1 MNDHGAA
8 DSKKT
13 QQQFAVG
20 EDRIPLTVTSYYS
33 ESGISLVFSMRE
45 ERRCIL
51 HWGLVAEGVEQWIA
65 PPKHFWPSG
74 SEKFDDLAVRS
85 PFAVTSGVSTIKFHI
100 DSPVKWIAIEFVL
113 YYPDEERYEKN
124 GRYDYHLG
132 LKYVERSDVLPETAL
147 KDWLGDAAEAEG
159 NFYKNYHLDTGEDL
173 ALCRREVVGGYDVY
187 MVTNIAETVY
197 LHWGVNDRFNSGW
210 KCPPLSLRNK
220 ISVVY
225 DDKAVR
231 TAFTQEKGLASLKLS
246 IPGSMADGLEAISFL
261 LYQSDDDEWIKYKG
275 NDLFLPLFIE
285 STSPDFVP
293 QEYVDLLEAI
303 VAGEAGHRS
312 WTLMHRYNLCMDLL
326 AHNTITEWSLMII
339 FVWLRYSATR
349 QLDWQ
354 RNYNTKPRELAH
366 SQKELTYVF
375 ARLWKDYPQQRY
387 WIRRIMGTVGRG
399 GDGGQ
404 GQMIRDEILNIM
416 HRNHIK
422 ETHGHFME
430 EWHQK
435 LHNNTTPDDVVIC
448 QAYLEFLRS
457 NGNVDRFYQV
467 LGESGVTRER
477 LRGYDR
483 PIVSDPDFRG
493 DDKDSLIHDFE
504 NYLRIL
510 QTVHGGAE
518 LSVALSR
525 AQGRLDGALSGG
537 ISALIN
543 SDYNRL
549 ESATGVR
556 RELAG
561 YIERATDDTEIL
573 DLVYL
578 DLSLEGLI
586 RRDFESIPQEDYFG
600 LTNVLLFALE
610 QMALAG
616 RYSAELDLAKKHWD
630 RLTATTSDISGL
642 DALEGV
648 TIAERFGRVVQEN
661 ASEISSYIQPVAEYI
676 GKSCRCDEWSVKL
689 FAEETV
695 RGGESFPLSKVVQ
708 VMLKHLRAQAGM
720 GGWQIIG
727 PGSTSGVLQ
736 SVKDLHSVESV
747 VYSEPVILMTETV
760 GGDEEVPEGVVG
772 IISRHAPDLV
782 SHLSVRTR
790 NLGVV
795 FGACFE
801 DDQWHKLEELTGES
815 IILSSSPTGG
825 MLFKQGHEDS
835 HKSSLKK
842 IDISKVK
849 VREFSGWAVA
859 RKDFTREILG
869 GKSNNLNILLGNL
882 PEWIG
887 LPMSMA
893 VPFGAFEQA
902 LQAPENSEY
911 ISMYRSM
918 FELLESDTDKHLTDL
933 RNLILQLKE
942 PAGFK
947 DEFMA
952 VWETCG
958 FADISWDEIWSA
970 IRKVWAS
977 KWNNRAYY
985 SRKHLGLEHDKL
997 QMAVLVQQVIEADYA
1012 FVIHT
1017 VNPITGNPDQVFAE
1031 TVLGLGETLVGNYP
1045 GRSLGFTYDKNT
1057 EEITILSLP
1066 GKSTGLFGGGVIF
1079 RSDSNGEDLEGFAGA
1094 GLYDSYLAREPESRI
1109 IDYTGEKLLLDS
1121 DYRLDLCLKIGRIGV
1136 EIEKICGFA
1145 QDIEGAVHDGRYFV
1159 VQNRPQIGL

>member
-1 MNDHGAA
+1 MNEHGATNE
-8 DSKKT
+8 KKS

-20 EDRIPLTVTSYYS
+20 KDRIPLTVSSDYS
-33 ESGISLVFSMRE
+33 ADGISLVFSMQE

-51 HWGLVAEGVEQWIA
+51 HWGLIAEDVDQWIA
-65 PPKHFWPSG
+65 PPRQVWPSG
-74 SEKFDDLAVRS
+74 SERFDDLAVRS
-85 PFAVTSGVSTIKFHI
+85 PFTFDGVVSTLKFHL
-100 DSPVKWIAIEFVL
+100 DSPAKWVAIEFVL

-132 LKYVERSDVLPETAL
+132 LKYVERSDVLPEIAL
-147 KDWLGDAAEAEG
+147 KNWLGSAAENEG
-159 NFYKNYHLDTGEDL
+159 NFYKNYHLDTGEYL
-173 ALCRREVVGGYDVY
+173 ALCRQEVTGGYDVY

-231 TAFTQEKGLASLKLS
+231 TAFTQDKGLSSLKLS
-246 IPGSMADGLEAISFL
+246 IPGSMNDGPEAISFL
-261 LYQSDDDEWIKYKG
+261 LYQSDDDKWIKCKG

-285 STSPDFVP
+285 SKSPDFVP
-293 QEYVDLLEAI
+293 SEYVDLLEAV

-326 AHNTITEWSLMII
+326 AHNAITEWSLMIV
-339 FVWLRYSATR
+339 FVWLRYSAIR

-375 ARLWKDYPQQRY
+375 ARLWKEHPEQRY

-457 NGNVDRFYQV
+457 NGSVDRFYQV
-467 LGESGVTRER
+467 LGDSGVTRER
-477 LRGYDR
+477 LQSYDR

-493 DDKDSLIHDFE
+493 DDKEALIRDFE
-504 NYLRIL
+504 NYLKIL

-525 AQGRLDGALSGG
+525 AQGRIDGALAGG
-537 ISALIN
+537 ISALVN
-543 SDYNRL
+543 YDPSRL
-549 ESATGVR
+549 ERATGFR

-578 DLSLEGLI
+578 DLSLEALI
-586 RRDFESIPQEDYFG
+586 RRDFESISQDDYFG

-616 RYSAELDLAKKHWD
+616 RYSEDLGLAKKHWD
-630 RLTATTSDISGL
+630 RLTARTSDLSGIQ
-642 DALEGV
+642 ALEGV
-648 TIAERFGRVVQEN
+648 TVAERLGRVVQGN
-661 ASEISSYIQPVAEYI
+661 ASEMSGYIQPVAEYI

-727 PGSTSGVLQ
+727 PGNVSGILTP
-736 SVKDLHSVESV
+736 VKNLHSVEAV
-747 VYSEPVILMTETV
+747 VYGEPVILMTETV

-772 IISRHAPDLV
+772 IISRYAPDLV

-801 DDQWHKLEELTGES
+801 DDEWHKLEELTGNS
-815 IILSSSPTGG
+815 IVISSTPTGG
-825 MLFKQGHEDS
+825 LLFKKGHEAS
-835 HKSSLKK
+835 HKSSQTQF
-842 IDISKVK
+842 DVSKVK
-849 VREFSGWAVA
+849 VRDFSGWAVA

-882 PEWIG
+882 PDWIG

-893 VPFGAFEQA
+893 VPFGAFERA
-902 LQAPENSEY
+902 LGAPENREY
-911 ISMYRSM
+911 ISVYRSLL
-918 FELLESDTDKHLTDL
+918 ELLDEDTDKHLSDL
-933 RNLILQLKE
+933 RSLILQLKE
-942 PAGFK
+942 PVGFK
-947 DEFMA
+947 AEFMA
-952 VWETCG
+952 VWDTCG
-958 FADISWDEIWSA
+958 FADISWEEIWSA
-970 IRKVWAS
+970 IRKVWSS
-977 KWNNRAYY
+977 KWNNRAFY
-985 SRKHLGLEHDKL
+985 SRKHLGLAHERL

-1017 VNPITGNPDQVFAE
+1017 VNPISGNPDQVFAE
-1031 TVLGLGETLVGNYP
+1031 VVLGLGETLVGNYP

-1057 EEITILSLP
+1057 EEIAVISLP

-1094 GLYDSYLAREPESRI
+1094 GLYDSFLAREPESRI
-1109 IDYTGEKLLLDS
+1109 LDYTDEMLLCDGS
-1121 DYRLDLCLKIGRIGV
+1121 FRNDICLKIGRIGV
-1136 EIEKICGFA
+1136 EIERICGFA
-1145 QDIEGAVHDGRYFV
+1145 QDIEGAVHAGKYFV